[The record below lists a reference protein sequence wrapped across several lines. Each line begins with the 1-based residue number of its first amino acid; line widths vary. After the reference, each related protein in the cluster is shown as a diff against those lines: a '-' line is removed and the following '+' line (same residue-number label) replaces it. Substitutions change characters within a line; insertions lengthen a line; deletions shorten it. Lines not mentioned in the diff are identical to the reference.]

1 MIHYIA
7 FATSLVIAAVAAY
20 FSIAGLVA
28 MFSGAAISIMIM
40 ASVLEVGKLVTAT
53 WLHIQWK
60 VTKLTYKVYLSSAVV
75 VLMLITSMG
84 IFGYL
89 SKAHLD
95 QMLATGNNEVEMTRI
110 DQKLNSEY
118 ARLESLDRQL
128 KSLDDALDRYIELGY
143 VTKGFEMRESQS
155 EDRSKISQMRETIN
169 TNILTLQEE
178 RVGYEK
184 SQLGFEAEL
193 GPIKYVAELLYGD
206 GAEKKYDEAIRIIIL
221 MLVFVFDPLA
231 VMLLIVSTGGIVQLR
246 RKAEEAPPIVKSDQI
261 YNLD

>member
-7 FATSLVIAAVAAY
+7 FVTSLVIAAVAAY

-28 MFSGAAISIMIM
+28 MFSGAVVSIIVM
-40 ASVLEVGKLVTAT
+40 ATVLEIGKLVTAT

-60 VTKLTYKVYLSSAVV
+60 VTKLAYKIYLSSAVI

-95 QMLATGNNEVEMTRI
+95 QMLVTGNNEVEIARI
-110 DQKLNSEY
+110 DTKLKSEY
-118 ARLESLDRQL
+118 TRLASLDRQL
-128 KSLDDALDRYIELGY
+128 KALDDALDRYIELGY
-143 VTKGFEMRESQS
+143 VTKGFEMRESQADDRKGIS
-155 EDRSKISQMRETIN
+155 ELRETIN
-169 TNILTLQEE
+169 GNILELQEE

-193 GPIKYVAELLYGD
+193 GPIKYVAALLYGE

-231 VMLLIVSTGGIVQLR
+231 VMLLIVSTGGIVQ
-246 RKAEEAPPIVKSDQI
+246 RKEIAKQAPPIVQSDQI